1 MDIYIYETGESGK
14 LSLKGITDRIRSV
27 SISRRFF
34 SGDSFKAV
42 FSGTERNRRL
52 IAQGRI
58 IEIPSVFSG
67 CITGISLG
75 RDKNGCGVITAEGS
89 SFDGMLSRRVLA
101 AGAVSDSFMTVL
113 DKNAG
118 EAAEEERRFPCTYFD
133 KEADCDGMLEDGLY
147 YQSLGE
153 YIKTVGREKLFGVK
167 SEIVHGEDNEAYI
180 RIYGRYGADRS
191 VLQNENRPVVLSDAY
206 GSVTDTAYKH
216 SEKGAVNG
224 AFIYSEPQYDMKGDV
239 NLAGWEK
246 HFGSASGYG
255 RCEKVYKIDPVVRY
269 VATAYGEGYIWS
281 PVLDKEK
288 TEKRAEKFFL
298 SRFTDFTDSFSA
310 ALRLGNAG
318 KYSFEAGD
326 VVTLYSAELG
336 RTVHERVY
344 EIEERY
350 ENGAHYAVVYIGSSR
365 ET

>member
-67 CITGISLG
+67 YITGISLG

-89 SFDGMLSRRVLA
+89 SFDGMLSRRVLS
-101 AGAVSDSFMTVL
+101 AGEASDSFMTVL

-133 KEADCDGMLEDGLY
+133 KDTDCGGMLEDGIIY
-147 YQSLGE
+147 ENLGT
-153 YIKTVGREKLFGVK
+153 YVTSAGRHKLFGVG
-167 SEIVHGEDNEAYI
+167 SEIVHESGGARI

-191 VLQNENRPVVLSDAY
+191 ILQEENEAVVLSDSY
-206 GSVTDTAYKH
+206 GNVTDISRSYN
-216 SEKGAVNG
+216 ENGAVNG
-224 AFIYSEPQYDMKGDV
+224 AFIYSE
-239 NLAGWEK
+239 
-246 HFGSASGYG
+246 
-255 RCEKVYKIDPVVRY
+255 EKVNSKGSYLRYLCHLDSEDKQKYDVKEVR
-269 VATAYGEGYIWS
+269 S
-281 PVLDKEK
+281 L
-288 TEKRAEKFFL
+288 
-298 SRFTDFTDSFSA
+298 
-310 ALRLGNAG
+310 
-318 KYSFEAGD
+318 
-326 VVTLYSAELG
+326 
-336 RTVHERVY
+336 
-344 EIEERY
+344 
-350 ENGAHYAVVYIGSSR
+350 NGAKPYEEAIEDSTSKYTLVGEMVDYISDKHCSFAGLVDYSR
-365 ET
+365 ANRQDWFRVLVDSNSRLLGEYIRSKCYSGRF